1 MVSNAANLEIELS
14 LGVSFP
20 ERFLSNSPSCGGGNL
35 T

>member
-1 MVSNAANLEIELS
+1 MVSNAANPEIELS

-20 ERFLSNSPSCGGGNL
+20 ERFLSNFPRAAAGE